1 MGVKLSMPK
10 ISRNE
15 IVVVVDDSPDTL
27 EVLHRS
33 IEHMG
38 FAVLSCESAAEAI
51 ELLKDN
57 TVDLVIT
64 DYHMPFVG
72 GLDLIKHVRDYYPQ
86 TEVMMITGYASVEGA
101 VEAIK
106 AGAEEYLAKPFT
118 DEELAQA
125 IERSLE
131 KLSIRADKKGVS
143 TKNIAGKLGLVDE
156 SGEMKKVSALIKKA
170 AGSELPVLLAGEPGS
185 GKELAARVIHYESDR
200 SNYPFIYVNC
210 RDIPESILENELFG
224 YVRSD
229 QEEVA
234 NDSENDRCPGR
245 VTQAGF
251 LELAGR
257 GTVYLDEISRTPLAV
272 QVKLLDVIAKKELT
286 CVGDN
291 TTRPVSCRVIASS
304 AQDLITLA
312 GKGLFREDLFFRL
325 NVINIS
331 LPPLRERK
339 NDILPFCR
347 DQLAR
352 ACLSLGRSSSPV
364 FSDEAGKALVMYE
377 WPGNS
382 RELVDLMSSLAARVE
397 GDLVEVSD
405 LPRYMRNLLAGESK
419 ALKSLHEVEVE
430 HILEVL
436 RICSGNKSRA
446 AQVLGI
452 DRKTLRD
459 KLSRHN
465 G

>member
-1 MGVKLSMPK
+1 MPK
-10 ISRNE
+10 KIRNE
-15 IVVVVDDSPDTL
+15 VVVVVDDSPDTL

-38 FAVLSCESAAEAI
+38 FTVYSCESAAEAI
-51 ELLKDN
+51 ELLKDYPVN
-57 TVDLVIT
+57 LVIT

-72 GLDLIKHVRDYYPQ
+72 GLDLIKHVRDHYPQ

-131 KLSIRADKKGVS
+131 KLAIRADKKAVS
-143 TKNIAGKLGLVDE
+143 TKSIADKLGVIEE

-170 AGSELPVLLAGEPGS
+170 AVSDLPVLLAGEPGS

-200 SNYPFIYVNC
+200 SSYPFIYVNC
-210 RDIPESILENELFG
+210 TDIPESILENELFG
-224 YVRSD
+224 YVKSD
-229 QEEVA
+229 QEDVKS
-234 NDSENDRCPGR
+234 DLENGHSPGR
-245 VTQAGF
+245 VTQLGF

-272 QVKLLDVIAKKELT
+272 QVKLLDVLAKKELI

-291 TTRPVSCRVIASS
+291 KTRPVSCRIIASS

-339 NDILPFCR
+339 DDILPFCR
-347 DQLAR
+347 DQLIR
-352 ACLSLGRSSSPV
+352 ACLSLGRNASPV
-364 FSDEAGKALVMYE
+364 FSNETEKALAMYE
-377 WPGNS
+377 WPGNA
-382 RELVDLMSSLAARVE
+382 RELVDLMSSLAVKIE
-397 GDLVEVSD
+397 GDLVELSD
-405 LPRYMRNLLAGESK
+405 LPRCIRNILADENK
-419 ALKSLHEVEVE
+419 ARKSLQEVEVE
-430 HILEVL
+430 HVLEVL
-436 RICSGNKSRA
+436 QSCKGNKTRA